1 MITVFIDTNIL
12 HCANDE
18 LDKVRFAEKL
28 QAIID
33 EIEINDIYTEV
44 KLVIPKIVI
53 CELFEQQMD
62 AYNEWINKLDR
73 VKLPNLNLTNN
84 FNYKEF
90 LENAFREE
98 IITWKNKLVKIE
110 IVDFP
115 SGETLEKIIYRSIY
129 KNSPFEGKEK
139 QSDKGFKDVIIWECL
154 KAYKMKHISDT
165 VVLYCN
171 DHLLSDPKLKIEY
184 YDEFR
189 DELFIEKK
197 GELISRLTKL
207 LDTSLVKTFANQ
219 LEERIK
225 NVLSKSNEL
234 FVELL
239 MNDNTWRDGD
249 RIIDFDICNC
259 SVIECNDEKVDN
271 KIMYVIKLDMV
282 LKYRDD
288 VSRENYKIF
297 GDRCFDVYYDFVE
310 DKFYLKEY
318 DALTM
323 GRVSMFEYEY
333 IGE

>member
-12 HCANDE
+12 HCTKDE
-18 LDKVRFAEKL
+18 LNKVRFAEKL
-28 QAIID
+28 QEIID

-53 CELFEQQMD
+53 YELFEQQMD
-62 AYNEWINKLDR
+62 DYNGWLNKLER
-73 VKLPNLNLTNN
+73 VKLPNLNFTND

-90 LENAFREE
+90 LEISFREE
-98 IITWKNKLVKIE
+98 IKTWKNKLVNIE
-110 IVDFP
+110 IADFP
-115 SGETLEKIIYRSIY
+115 NGETLEKIIYRSIY

-154 KAYKMKHISDT
+154 KAYKTKHISDT

-171 DHLLSDPKLKIEY
+171 DHLLSNPKLKNEY

-207 LDTSLVKTFANQ
+207 LDTNLVKTFANQ
-219 LEERIK
+219 LEERIQ
-225 NVLSKSNEL
+225 NVFSKSNEI
-234 FVELL
+234 FVEFL
-239 MNDNTWRDGD
+239 MNDNTWGDGD
-249 RIIDFDICNC
+249 RIIDFDICNS
-259 SVIECNDEKVDN
+259 SVIECSDEKLDN
-271 KIMYVIKLDMV
+271 KIMYVIKLDVV
-282 LKYRDD
+282 LKYKDD
-288 VSRENYKIF
+288 VCRENYKIS
-297 GDRCFDVYYDFVE
+297 GERYFDVYYDFEE
-310 DKFYLKEY
+310 DKFYLKDY
-318 DALTM
+318 DTLTM